1 MIYDKLWEILER
13 DDWRLMI
20 VEYKALVIGA
30 FVVAAVLVWNRIRWS
45 RRIRRIENHLKKM
58 EKKISIL
65 EVQES
70 GRLMRLVKE
79 LNAKSRVK
87 INPRDAAAEMSG
99 GDVVGL
105 TTSPPTSPVQG
116 DSAKSAKLPRYSQ
129 ARYRVQPTFPF

>member
-1 MIYDKLWEILER
+1 MIYDKLWEIVER
-13 DDWRLMI
+13 ADWRLMI
-20 VEYKALVIGA
+20 VEYKALAIGA
-30 FVVAAVLVWNRIRWS
+30 FVVAVVLIWNRIRWS
-45 RRIRRIENHLKKM
+45 ARIRRIENQLKKM

-87 INPRDAAAEMSG
+87 INPRDTAAEMRG

-105 TTSPPTSPVQG
+105 TTSPPTSPVQRDG
-116 DSAKSAKLPRYSQ
+116 SKSAKLPG
-129 ARYRVQPTFPF
+129 

>member
-1 MIYDKLWEILER
+1 MIYDKLWEIVER
-13 DDWRLMI
+13 ADWRLMI
-20 VEYKALVIGA
+20 VEYQALAIGA
-30 FVVAAVLVWNRIRWS
+30 FVVAAVLMWNRIRLL
-45 RRIRRIENHLKKM
+45 RRMRRIENQLKKM

-87 INPRDAAAEMSG
+87 VDRRDTAAEMSG

-116 DSAKSAKLPRYSQ
+116 DSAKSAKLPG
-129 ARYRVQPTFPF
+129 

>member
-1 MIYDKLWEILER
+1 MVYDKLWEILER
-13 DDWRLMI
+13 ADWRLVI
-20 VEYKALVIGA
+20 VEYKAMAIGA
-30 FVVAAVLVWNRIRWS
+30 FVVAAVLIWNRIRWS
-45 RRIRRIENHLKKM
+45 RRIRRIENQLKKM

-87 INPRDAAAEMSG
+87 INPRDTAAEISG

-116 DSAKSAKLPRYSQ
+116 DGAKSAKLPG
-129 ARYRVQPTFPF
+129 

>member
-1 MIYDKLWEILER
+1 MIYDKLWEIVER
-13 DDWRLMI
+13 ADWRLMI
-20 VEYKALVIGA
+20 VEYKALAIGA
-30 FVVAAVLVWNRIRWS
+30 FVVAAVLMWNRIRLL
-45 RRIRRIENHLKKM
+45 RRMRRIENQLKKM

-87 INPRDAAAEMSG
+87 VDRRDTAAEMSG

-116 DSAKSAKLPRYSQ
+116 DSAKSAKLPG
-129 ARYRVQPTFPF
+129 

>member
-20 VEYKALVIGA
+20 VEYKALAIGA
-30 FVVAAVLVWNRIRWS
+30 FVVAAVLIWSRIRLW
-45 RRIRRIENHLKKM
+45 RRLRRIENQLKKM

-70 GRLMRLVKE
+70 GRLMRLGKE
-79 LNAKSRVK
+79 LNKKYRVK
-87 INPRDAAAEMSG
+87 INPHDAAAEMSG

-116 DSAKSAKLPRYSQ
+116 DSAKSAKLPG
-129 ARYRVQPTFPF
+129 

>member
-116 DSAKSAKLPRYSQ
+116 DSAKSAKLPG
-129 ARYRVQPTFPF
+129 

>member
-1 MIYDKLWEILER
+1 MIYDKLWEIAER
-13 DDWRLMI
+13 ADWRLMI
-20 VEYKALVIGA
+20 VEYKALAIGA
-30 FVVAAVLVWNRIRWS
+30 FVVAAVLMWNRIRLL
-45 RRIRRIENHLKKM
+45 RRLRRLENQLKKM

-70 GRLMRLVKE
+70 RRLMRLVKE

-87 INPRDAAAEMSG
+87 VDPRDTAAEMNG

-116 DSAKSAKLPRYSQ
+116 DRAKSAKLSG
-129 ARYRVQPTFPF
+129 

>member
-1 MIYDKLWEILER
+1 MIYDKLWEIVER
-13 DDWRLMI
+13 ADWRLMI
-20 VEYKALVIGA
+20 VEYKTLAIGA
-30 FVVAAVLVWNRIRWS
+30 FVVAAVLMWNRIRLL
-45 RRIRRIENHLKKM
+45 RRMRRIENQLKKM

-87 INPRDAAAEMSG
+87 VDPRYPAAEMSG

-116 DSAKSAKLPRYSQ
+116 ESAKSAKLPG
-129 ARYRVQPTFPF
+129 

>member
-1 MIYDKLWEILER
+1 MIYDKLWEIAER
-13 DDWRLMI
+13 ADWRLMI
-20 VEYKALVIGA
+20 AEYNALAIGA
-30 FVVAAVLVWNRIRWS
+30 FVVAAVLIWSRIRLW
-45 RRIRRIENHLKKM
+45 RRIRRIENQLKKM
-58 EKKISIL
+58 EKKVSIL

-70 GRLMRLVKE
+70 GRLMRLMKE

-116 DSAKSAKLPRYSQ
+116 DSAKSAKLPG
-129 ARYRVQPTFPF
+129 

>member
-1 MIYDKLWEILER
+1 MIYDKLWEIVER
-13 DDWRLMI
+13 ADWRLMI
-20 VEYKALVIGA
+20 VEYQALAIGA
-30 FVVAAVLVWNRIRWS
+30 FVVAAVLMWNRIRLL
-45 RRIRRIENHLKKM
+45 RRMRRIENQLKKM

-87 INPRDAAAEMSG
+87 VDRRDAAAEMSG
-99 GDVVGL
+99 GHVVGL

-116 DSAKSAKLPRYSQ
+116 DSAKSAKLPG
-129 ARYRVQPTFPF
+129 

>member
-1 MIYDKLWEILER
+1 MIYDKLWEIVER
-13 DDWRLMI
+13 ADWRLLI
-20 VEYKALVIGA
+20 VEYKALAIGA
-30 FVVAAVLVWNRIRWS
+30 FVVAAVLMWNRIRLL
-45 RRIRRIENHLKKM
+45 RRMRRIENQLKKM

-87 INPRDAAAEMSG
+87 VDRRDTAAEMNG

-105 TTSPPTSPVQG
+105 TTSPPTSPAQG
-116 DSAKSAKLPRYSQ
+116 DSAKSAKLPG
-129 ARYRVQPTFPF
+129 

>member
-1 MIYDKLWEILER
+1 MSARMIYDKIYDKLWEIVER
-13 DDWRLMI
+13 ADWRLMPA
-20 VEYKALVIGA
+20 EYKALAVGA
-30 FVVAAVLVWNRIRWS
+30 VAVAVVLIWKRIRFWK
-45 RRIRRIENHLKKM
+45 RMRRIETQLRKM

-70 GRLMRLVKE
+70 RRLMRLVKE

-87 INPRDAAAEMSG
+87 VDRRDTAAEMSG

-116 DSAKSAKLPRYSQ
+116 DSAKSAKLPG
-129 ARYRVQPTFPF
+129 

>member
-1 MIYDKLWEILER
+1 MIYDQLWEILER
-13 DDWRLMI
+13 VDWRLMI
-20 VEYKALVIGA
+20 VEYKALAIGA
-30 FVVAAVLVWNRIRWS
+30 CVVAAILIWNRIRWS
-45 RRIRRIENHLKKM
+45 RRIRRIENQLKKM

-116 DSAKSAKLPRYSQ
+116 DSAKSAKLPG
-129 ARYRVQPTFPF
+129 

>member
-13 DDWRLMI
+13 ADWRLMI
-20 VEYKALVIGA
+20 VEYKALAIGA
-30 FVVAAVLVWNRIRWS
+30 FVVAVVLIWNRIRWS
-45 RRIRRIENHLKKM
+45 RRIRRIENQLKKM

-87 INPRDAAAEMSG
+87 INPRDTAAEMSS

-105 TTSPPTSPVQG
+105 TTSPPTSPVHG
-116 DSAKSAKLPRYSQ
+116 DSAKSAKLPG
-129 ARYRVQPTFPF
+129 